1 MSLCRFYPPAS
12 DRMAIIWSLMPVKDA
27 IVLEYGPAGTTHFGG
42 GLYSSLGI
50 SLRQSLFT
58 THISEDDVI
67 MGDVTRLEKAIVEID
82 ETYAPKVIF
91 VVASAVV
98 AVIGTDIRGVCRYMQ
113 EKVNAKLVAFED
125 GGFRGDYTYGLRAV
139 YKLLAKKIAKDLDI
153 DNSSDSGDSSVKEE
167 KTYQII
173 GASAGSYRIRSDVWE
188 LQQLMTEAFGWK
200 CRMVMGLET
209 DVKHLETAG
218 AAALNLVIRQEA
230 LEAGNILNERFGTP
244 FVYGAP
250 YGYQGTLDWLHQI
263 SAVIGE
269 PINEELLARIEDKQ
283 ADMMPMG
290 GGPMASM
297 RRKPAQASIQADYD
311 TLLGLASALQE
322 LDIEP
327 VNLICSHSL
336 KTVESPDER
345 VTYYAKEK
353 ERLDLYQA
361 LHGQWVLG
369 DSVMESCMPE
379 DTYFTCVSFPFA
391 GKPQIA
397 HHFPFMGEK
406 GMDFLREC
414 KEFYFDKLEI

>member
-1 MSLCRFYPPAS
+1 MSLCRFYPTAS

-42 GLYSSLGI
+42 GLYSSFGI

-139 YKLLAKKIAKDLDI
+139 YKLFAKQIAKDI
-153 DNSSDSGDSSVKEE
+153 DNSSDSSVKEE

-209 DVKHLETAG
+209 DVKHLETVG
-218 AAALNLVIRQEA
+218 AATLNLVIRQEA

-269 PINEELLARIEDKQ
+269 PINEELLVRIEDKQ

-297 RRKPAQASIQADYD
+297 RRNPAQASIQADYD
-311 TLLGLASALQE
+311 TLLGLAGALQE

-336 KTVESPDER
+336 KAVESPDER

-353 ERLDLYQA
+353 ERLDLYHT

-369 DSVMESCMPE
+369 DSVMESCVSE

>member
-42 GLYSSLGI
+42 GLYSSFGI

-139 YKLLAKKIAKDLDI
+139 YKLLAEQIAKDI
-153 DNSSDSGDSSVKEE
+153 DNSDLKEE

-188 LQQLMTEAFGWK
+188 LQQLMSEAFGWK

-218 AAALNLVIRQEA
+218 AAGLNLVIRQDA
-230 LEAGNILNERFGTP
+230 LAAGTILNERFGTP

-250 YGYQGTLDWLHQI
+250 YGYQGTLNWLQQI
-263 SAVIGE
+263 SEVIGE
-269 PINEELLARIEDKQ
+269 PINEELLARIGDKQ

-311 TLLGLASALQE
+311 TLLGLAGAMQE

-327 VNLICSHSL
+327 VHLICSHSL
-336 KTVESPDER
+336 KAVESPDAR

-353 ERLDLYQA
+353 ERLDLYQT
-361 LHGQWVLG
+361 LHGHWVLG
-369 DSVMESCMPE
+369 DSVMESCVSE

-397 HHFPFMGEK
+397 NHFPLMGEK

-414 KEFYFDKLEI
+414 KEFYFDKISQ

>member
-50 SLRQSLFT
+50 SLHQSLFT

-67 MGDVTRLEKAIVEID
+67 MGDVTRLENEID

-139 YKLLAKKIAKDLDI
+139 YKLLAEQIAKDI
-153 DNSSDSGDSSVKEE
+153 DNSDLKEE

-188 LQQLMTEAFGWK
+188 LQQLMSEAFGWK

-218 AAALNLVIRQEA
+218 AAGLNLVIRQEA
-230 LEAGNILNERFGTP
+230 LAAGTILNERFGTP

-250 YGYQGTLDWLHQI
+250 YGYQGTLNWLQQI
-263 SAVIGE
+263 SEVIGE
-269 PINEELLARIEDKQ
+269 PINEELLARIGDKQ

-311 TLLGLASALQE
+311 TLLGLAGAMQE

-327 VNLICSHSL
+327 VHLICSHSL
-336 KTVESPDER
+336 KAVESPDAR

-353 ERLDLYQA
+353 ERLDLYQT
-361 LHGQWVLG
+361 LHGHWVLG
-369 DSVMESCMPE
+369 DSVMESCVPE

-414 KEFYFDKLEI
+414 KEFYFDKISQ